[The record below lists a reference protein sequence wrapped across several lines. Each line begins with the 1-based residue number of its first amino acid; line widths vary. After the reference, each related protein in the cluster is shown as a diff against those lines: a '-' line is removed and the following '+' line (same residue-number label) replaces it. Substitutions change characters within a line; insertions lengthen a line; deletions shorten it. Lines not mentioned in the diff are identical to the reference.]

1 MNDTPSTTPQKEKKM
16 KKAPELRRLEWRDR
30 SDPQRVVF
38 AALTWYPTDRVNG
51 CPARYLVQFGNVR
64 REARDTGVIRETGDP
79 YETWSW
85 TVCVL
90 PRGARRSVTW
100 NDKARA
106 RFDVLVADYLPDY
119 VARYSLSIDAATP
132 SACVP

>member
-1 MNDTPSTTPQKEKKM
+1 M
-16 KKAPELRRLEWRDR
+16 KRKDIELRRLEWRDR
-30 SDPQRVVF
+30 NDPQRVVI
-38 AALTWYPTDRVNG
+38 ASLIWYPTDRVNG

-64 REARDTGVIRETGDP
+64 REARDTGAIRETGDP
-79 YETWSW
+79 YETWNW

-100 NDKARA
+100 DDKARA
-106 RFDVLVADYLPDY
+106 RFVAYVADYLPDY
-119 VARYSLSIDAATP
+119 VARYSLGIDADAP